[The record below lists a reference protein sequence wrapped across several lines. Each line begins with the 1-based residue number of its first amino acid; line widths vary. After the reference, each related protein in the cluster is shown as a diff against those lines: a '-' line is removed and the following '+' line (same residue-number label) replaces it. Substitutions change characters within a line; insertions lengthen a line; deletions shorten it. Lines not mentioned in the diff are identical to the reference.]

1 MFAQYLAVMCGGAV
15 GVSVRMALVHLMER
29 WTGEGYPI
37 GTIFANLSGCLAIGV
52 FVGLTGPGAP
62 WENASPLI
70 RQAIVIGLLGGF
82 TTFSS
87 FSLQTILLFEHGQW
101 FLAATNVVI
110 SVVFCLFSTWLGM
123 QIVGFFAPR

>member
-1 MFAQYLAVMCGGAV
+1 MFAQYLAVMSGGAI
-15 GVSVRMALVHLMER
+15 GVAARMAIVHLMER
-29 WTGEGYPI
+29 LTGEGYPI
-37 GTIFANLSGCLAIGV
+37 GTILANLSGCLAIGV

-62 WENASPLI
+62 WENASPLV

-87 FSLQTILLFEHGQW
+87 FSLQTIMLFQHGQW
-101 FLAATNVVI
+101 FLAGANVLI
-110 SVVFCLFSTWLGM
+110 SVVFCLFSTWVGM